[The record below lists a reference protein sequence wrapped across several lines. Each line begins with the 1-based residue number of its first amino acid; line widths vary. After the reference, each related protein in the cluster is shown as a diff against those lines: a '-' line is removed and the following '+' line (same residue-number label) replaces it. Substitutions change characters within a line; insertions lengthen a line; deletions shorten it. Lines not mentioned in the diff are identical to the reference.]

1 MILSWF
7 EATYKEQY
15 KRNLQLALPVMVGS
29 LGHIMVGVA
38 DSVMVGRYLGA
49 VPLAAVSLA
58 NSVFHIPFVF
68 AIGVAFGLTPLV
80 ANADGEGDVS
90 KASAMWKNAFYV
102 NLAFGILLSVLLVFT
117 RPLLGMMGQEPEV
130 VTFAGPYFNIISWSM
145 IPFLLFLNL
154 KQFAEGL
161 SDTLAATRISLG
173 ANVLNVILNYVLING
188 YWGFPR
194 LGLEGAAWAS
204 FIARVAMF
212 IGLWLYVRW
221 HGKFKK
227 YWQSRKDVH
236 FNWESVNKILAIG
249 VPSGLQYIFEVG
261 AFAISAILVGT
272 IGALPQA
279 AHQVSISLASIS
291 YMTASGLSAA
301 ASIRVGNQLGRKDYP
316 TLKLAGVT
324 LFRMVIMFMAT
335 TGIIFLAGRH
345 FWPSLFTTE
354 PTVIAIAAQ
363 LLIITTFFQISDGV
377 QVVAQGALRGLS
389 DTRTPTLFS
398 FISYWVVSLPMAYV
412 LGFYT
417 SLGVVGVWIGL
428 AVGLTVN
435 AVLLYRRFMK
445 KADALIAESQ
455 LIVEVPSEPEIA
467 P

>member
-1 MILSWF
+1 MGWL
-7 EATYKEQY
+7 EAVDKEQY

-38 DSVMVGRYLGA
+38 DSLMVGRYLGA

-80 ANADGEGDVS
+80 ANADGEGDQQ
-90 KASAMWKNAFYV
+90 KAAGLWKNAFYI
-102 NLAFGILLSVLLVFT
+102 NLVFGVFLAILLFFT
-117 RPLLGMMGQEPEV
+117 QPVLGMMGQEPEV
-130 VTFAGPYFNIISWSM
+130 VTYAAPYFSIISWSM

-161 SDTLAATRISLG
+161 SDTLAATRISLA
-173 ANVLNVILNYVLING
+173 ANVLNVVLNYALING
-188 YWGFPR
+188 VWGFPAM
-194 LGLEGAAWAS
+194 GLAGAAWAS
-204 FIARVAMF
+204 FAARVAMF
-212 IGLWLYVRW
+212 LGLWLYVRW
-221 HGKFKK
+221 HKKFKAF
-227 YWQSRKDVH
+227 WLHRKSAH
-236 FNWESVNKILAIG
+236 FSWESINKILAIG
-249 VPSGLQYIFEVG
+249 IPSGLQYIFEVG

-301 ASIRVGNQLGRKDYP
+301 ASIRVGNQLGKKDYF
-316 TLKLAGVT
+316 TLRLAGLT
-324 LFRMVIMFMAT
+324 LFRMVIVFMIIA
-335 TGIIFLAGRH
+335 GIIFLSGRH

-363 LLIITTFFQISDGV
+363 LLVITTLFQISDGV

-389 DTRTPTLFS
+389 DTKTPTVFS

-417 SLGVVGVWIGL
+417 TLGVVGVWVGL
-428 AVGLTVN
+428 AAGLTLN
-435 AVLLYRRFMK
+435 AILLYKRFMK
-445 KADALIAESQ
+445 KANALIAETSVQ
-455 LIVEVPSEPEIA
+455 PGL
-467 P
+467 